1 MAEQRTQIVAPFGV
15 IGISLENLA
24 MYRGDR
30 ALFFGVSASIGNGD
44 VLWVRGDNGI
54 GKTTLLGAISGLLSI
69 DEGRLNWSLDERDC
83 SPGDVIAYQPH
94 QSYAKGVLSALE
106 DLAFWSKLHK
116 NTRPLK
122 SVLRTVGLHEQ
133 ARVRTTKLSAG
144 QKRRLAFAKLI
155 ISDKPVWVL
164 DEPVAAL
171 DKTGVALIDG
181 LVTKHIERGG
191 AAIIASHGKPRSLSK
206 ATRLLTLSA

>member
-1 MAEQRTQIVAPFGV
+1 M
-15 IGISLENLA
+15 
-24 MYRGDR
+24 
-30 ALFFGVSASIGNGD
+30 
-44 VLWVRGDNGI
+44 WVRGDNGI